1 MSEARYF
8 EIEKKIVKYKLQ
20 EVSSLNTL
28 ESELLTL
35 NYVKNSVVGLV
46 R

>member
-1 MSEARYF
+1 MTMARYF
-8 EIEKKIVKYKLQ
+8 EREKVVKYKLQ

-28 ESELLTL
+28 ESELLML